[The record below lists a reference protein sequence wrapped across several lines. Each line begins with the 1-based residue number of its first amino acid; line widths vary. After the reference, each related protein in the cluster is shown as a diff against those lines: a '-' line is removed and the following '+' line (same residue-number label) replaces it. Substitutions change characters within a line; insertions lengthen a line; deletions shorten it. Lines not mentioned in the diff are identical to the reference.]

1 MDSANPPTPAGV
13 VVAANVFATCMIARF
28 LKLTNPS
35 ALAHNAA
42 AAPRYV
48 NADTVSPSRAH
59 HQFAVL
65 SSAKNA
71 GTVLMNG

>member
-1 MDSANPPTPAGV
+1 M
-13 VVAANVFATCMIARF
+13 
-28 LKLTNPS
+28 
-35 ALAHNAA
+35 AHNAA
-42 AAPRYV
+42 AAPTYV
-48 NADTVSPSRAH
+48 NADTVSPSNAH